1 MLHMSF
7 SKQWVS
13 LKMAINNSRNMWEW
27 FTIHRQVKFVGNK
40 LIHVYQ
46 LHSGGTTLN
55 VL

>member
-7 SKQWVS
+7 SKHWIS

-27 FTIHRQVKFVGNK
+27 FTIHEQVKFVGNK
-40 LIHVYQ
+40 LLHVYQ
-46 LHSGGTTLN
+46 LHRGGTTSN